1 MAELIPQDFIDDLV
15 QRIDVVE
22 VIGNRIEIKKAGKEY
37 KGLCPFHTEKTPSF
51 TVSQDKGFY
60 HCFGCGAH
68 GTGLGFLI
76 DFDRLTFIEAIE
88 ELAKIAGV
96 TIPKTKQGHSK
107 SLKNKSLQN
116 LLLEIMS
123 HYVANLSKSKKAIKY
138 LTSRGIDGKIA
149 KKFSIGFSQ
158 DSWDEV
164 LKKFGTSNK
173 NIANLYA
180 CGLIIKKTTAI
191 TMIASEIELC
201 YQ

>member
-1 MAELIPQDFIDDLV
+1 MPELIPQDFIDDLV

-68 GTGLGFLI
+68 GTALGFLI

-96 TIPKTKQGHSK
+96 TIPKTQQDRSK
-107 SLKNKSLQN
+107 STENKNLQG
-116 LLLEIMS
+116 LLLELMS
-123 HYVANLSKSKKAIKY
+123 HYVTNLSKSKKAIKY

-149 KKFSIGFSQ
+149 KKSYREFFCNFSIYS
-158 DSWDEV
+158 S
-164 LKKFGTSNK
+164 
-173 NIANLYA
+173 
-180 CGLIIKKTTAI
+180 
-191 TMIASEIELC
+191 
-201 YQ
+201 